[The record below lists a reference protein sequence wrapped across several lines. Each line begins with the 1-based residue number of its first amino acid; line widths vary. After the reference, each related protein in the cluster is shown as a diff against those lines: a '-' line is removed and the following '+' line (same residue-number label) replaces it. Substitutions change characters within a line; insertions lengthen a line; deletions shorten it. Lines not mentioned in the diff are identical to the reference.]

1 MPALAILRH
10 ELRSLWSGWLV
21 RLWLAGTAVL
31 TLLVVAGNW
40 QQLPTAPLIGA
51 LHFQY
56 LFFPWVLVVM
66 VLGVMPV
73 TGQRVEAVADG
84 LLSRPV
90 TRYEFLL
97 ASWAARVLT
106 VCAVYLAVMVP
117 AVVLV
122 SLADRPVREDRVTLF
137 GVVTALG
144 VVGVVLTF
152 LTSLGFLL
160 GTVMRKPLVPLVILV
175 FLWYPI
181 NMIMNVYSLEEISPL
196 SLNRSMA
203 TLLRKP
209 PPWAEGDSAEEAEA
223 SDAGLSNWTARF
235 VQVLGEAE
243 GPQKRE
249 ERPFFDSGEFEDFSL
264 GRVLLGYGLPTL
276 AALVLATVCFCYRDL

>member
-1 MPALAILRH
+1 MRTFSFFKRIKPMGSNGSSSELGPPWMPALAILRH

-152 LTSLGFLL
+152 LTSLGFLGHGDEKAAGAAGDPGL
-160 GTVMRKPLVPLVILV
+160 SVVSDQHDHERLFFRGDIAAQFEPVDGHAVAQAATVGRGRFGGGSGGVGRGVVQLDGPLC
-175 FLWYPI
+175 
-181 NMIMNVYSLEEISPL
+181 
-196 SLNRSMA
+196 
-203 TLLRKP
+203 
-209 PPWAEGDSAEEAEA
+209 
-223 SDAGLSNWTARF
+223 AGL
-235 VQVLGEAE
+235 G
-243 GPQKRE
+243 
-249 ERPFFDSGEFEDFSL
+249 
-264 GRVLLGYGLPTL
+264 
-276 AALVLATVCFCYRDL
+276 